1 MWLWTKHEQQLVFE
15 SATRPAATVYSSVC
29 VDERAYAHTVYAV
42 ASDGQGHAVFTF
54 PAELRVTPVAVRDM
68 SYSM

>member
-1 MWLWTKHEQQLVFE
+1 MSSNWYSRARHG
-15 SATRPAATVYSSVC
+15 RPLLYSMCVC

-54 PAELRVTPVAVRDM
+54 PAELRVTPVAVRYVT
-68 SYSM
+68 SYHIC